1 MRKSSAVYASGE
13 SFDMGTNDTAAI
25 EDVDGSALEAYARA
39 VGSEP
44 DIELLS
50 ERGFLAK
57 GRLTN
62 AGVLLLASE
71 PGRHIARS
79 EIAVEAR
86 FGAGKGRHREGE
98 RLDRVFDMPLALA
111 LPAIRSYVAELL
123 GPERDAKGEG
133 GSGYPCHAWL
143 EGLVNAVAHR
153 DYGMRGDPTSLSV
166 LEGRIEVTSAG
177 GLPCVMTLENMRRS
191 RYSRNPA
198 LARALTELGW
208 MHELGVGV
216 RGIYASM
223 GEPNVRYDEIHAP
236 EGSYLRLTLVSR
248 KQGII
253 RDSGAL

>member
-1 MRKSSAVYASGE
+1 MSKASTVYVPSE
-13 SFDMGTNDTAAI
+13 PFDMRTSGTAALQ
-25 EDVDGSALEAYARA
+25 DVDGSALEAYARA

-44 DIELLS
+44 DVELLAK
-50 ERGFLAK
+50 RGFLAR

-79 EIAVEAR
+79 ETVVEAR
-86 FGAGKGRHREGE
+86 LGAGEGRREGE

-111 LPAIRSYVAELL
+111 LPTVSSYVSELL
-123 GPERDAKGEG
+123 GLGRDVGNGRG
-133 GSGYPCHAWL
+133 GGYPCYAWL

-177 GLPCVMTLENMRRS
+177 GLPCMMTLENMRRS
-191 RYSRNPA
+191 RYSRNPV
-198 LARALTELGW
+198 LTRALTELGW

-216 RGIYASM
+216 EGIYAAM
-223 GEPNVRYDEIHAP
+223 GEPNVRYDEISAP
-236 EGSYLRLTLVSR
+236 EGDYLRLTLMSR
-248 KQGII
+248 K
-253 RDSGAL
+253 